1 MDDIVGSRVYDAPLQ
16 SFLSVYSNTLCMYPC
31 VPLGALS
38 VVSATSS
45 ELFVAELIEKVEKG
59 TWEGLTGWLN
69 SLNQSGMEARS
80 RAAAAA
86 HALHLAGVAV
96 QHVTGI
102 DACGVR
108 DINDVHG

>member
-1 MDDIVGSRVYDAPLQ
+1 
-16 SFLSVYSNTLCMYPC
+16 MYPC

-45 ELFVAELIEKVEKG
+45 ELFVAELIEKVENG
-59 TWEGLTGWLN
+59 AWEGLTGWLN
-69 SLNQSGMEARS
+69 SLNQSGKEARS

-86 HALHLAGVAV
+86 HALHLAGVSV

-108 DINDVHG
+108 DMNDVYG